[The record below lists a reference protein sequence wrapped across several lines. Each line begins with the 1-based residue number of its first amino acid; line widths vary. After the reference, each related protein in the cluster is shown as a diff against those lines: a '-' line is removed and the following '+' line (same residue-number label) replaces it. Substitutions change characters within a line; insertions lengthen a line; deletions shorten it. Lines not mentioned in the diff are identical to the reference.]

1 MSSEQLLSMQKQRQ
15 RMAQRSEQRRRLLI
29 SRAGKIGF
37 LSKAAAVSAVPSL
50 LCFGMGWFAITLGSH
65 LALKAIAADHA
76 SKAAAMRPQQ
86 VSQIGLTLYD
96 MGLRGRTMTS
106 RP

>member
-1 MSSEQLLSMQKQRQ
+1 MSSEQLFSMQKQRQ
-15 RMAQRSEQRRRLLI
+15 RIAQRLEQRRRMLI
-29 SRAGKIGF
+29 SRAGKLGF

-50 LCFGMGWFAITLGSH
+50 VCFGMGWFAITLGSH
-65 LALKAIAADHA
+65 LALNAIAADHVC
-76 SKAAAMRPQQ
+76 KAAAMRPHQ

-96 MGLRGRTMTS
+96 MGLRGAALTS